1 MDQKKK
7 QQHVLAMLA
16 MILDQS
22 YSTQRD
28 KGSS

>member
-7 QQHVLAMLA
+7 HVLAMLA
-16 MILDQS
+16 MILDRS

>member
-7 QQHVLAMLA
+7 HVLAMLA